1 MAYNAEY
8 AVRIAKVKMSTRKK
22 PDCLYITFG
31 PKAHVKKKYN
41 AVEIS
46 VFPGKLSFRFFTT
59 EVKKFG
65 SKSNTAISKK
75 VRITDINS
83 STSRVAI
90 YDEDF
95 IKKLE
100 GFEGEYQDMSTNPA
114 RNLKFT
120 DDYICWVNL
129 VNKESYTN
137 MYKNS
142 STEYLHKKPEP
153 PEADI
158 SSNDNIAVPID
169 ETKPSF
175 AEVIQKQT
183 ARVTDAIDKV
193 FGIPE
198 PVKLNPEDFPEKDP
212 RKHVDELFKELT
224 YQAHKCTDQIQN
236 AMADIWDYQ
245 LRKVHV
251 TYKECNRNIKLQQI
265 LLKYIALQDEL
276 EKISSE
282 GDNDGTVQEQN

>member
-1 MAYNAEY
+1 MARSADY
-8 AVRIAKVKMSTRKK
+8 AVRIAKVNMSTRKK
-22 PDCLYITFG
+22 SDCVYITFG
-31 PKAHVKKKYN
+31 PRAHVKDRYN
-41 AVEIS
+41 AVEVTI
-46 VFPGKLSFRFFTT
+46 FPGKLSFRFFIT
-59 EVKKFG
+59 EAKKFG
-65 SKSNTAISKK
+65 SYTSKGAMPNSKK
-75 VRITDINS
+75 TKITVVS
-83 STSRVAI
+83 SSIKRAAI

-142 STEYLHKKPEP
+142 STEYSHKKPEL
-153 PEADI
+153 PETDI

-169 ETKPSF
+169 ESKPNF

-183 ARVTDAIDKV
+183 ARVTDAINKV
-193 FGIPE
+193 FGVPKPI
-198 PVKLNPEDFPEKDP
+198 LNPKDFPENDP

-282 GDNDGTVQEQN
+282 GDDDGTI